1 MTTIEHRRAATLAIL
16 ADATGPL
23 TPREIAGRLSGLGH
37 SCERFAAKR
46 YLEALVGR
54 GLAER
59 YDLAAAGFYPARM
72 YWPTILGRREALEL
86 ESQRIDGV

>member
-37 SCERFAAKR
+37 PCERIAARR

-59 YDLAAAGFYPARM
+59 LIAPSMDLGNRI
-72 YWPTILGRREALEL
+72 YWPTMLGRREALDL